1 MQAQGSAATAEQS
14 GTRVLLLAPTLR
26 DGEITR
32 SILLKA
38 GLECVALR
46 NLYEMSSEIAAGAGA
61 LLMTED
67 VFAAAGANAFLSAL
81 DSQPA
86 WSELPVIMM
95 MRGAGDSPAAQRMMA
110 SFHNIILLERPAPM
124 RSLVSAT
131 LAAIRGR
138 ERQYQIRDQMDA
150 VRRAE
155 ERARELQQQ
164 LELAIEA
171 SELGTFHCELKTGK
185 IFWNERCKAHFWL
198 PPGHDDIDFDLFYRL
213 LHPDDRERTRRA
225 VDASLT
231 GGESYDIE
239 YRTVSPEG
247 RIRWVRATGRTYRDW
262 MDRPDR
268 FDGTTRDITMEKLG
282 AEERRLLLERERAAR
297 QEAER
302 VSSVKDEFLATLSH
316 ELRTPLNSIFGWT
329 QLLRSGKDD
338 PATLDHALG
347 VIDRNVRLQTQLIE
361 DLLDMSRI
369 ISGKV
374 RLDVQNVEL
383 AEVVEAALESVKPAA
398 QARNIRLEQFI
409 DARAGPVSGDPGRIQ
424 QILWNLLANA
434 IKFTDKDGQ
443 VQVHV
448 ERENSDV
455 EIRISDSGQGISA
468 DFLPNLFSRFSQAD
482 SSIKRKHGGLGLG
495 LSIVK
500 SLVEMHGGTV
510 RATSPGEGCGSTFI
524 VRLPLRAVQANVV
537 EDSATR
543 PPTGAVPAE
552 FDASKLRGLKVLV
565 VDDETDARELIRHF
579 LAAHQAVPI
588 LADSADEALR
598 LIGMFRPDVIVSD
611 IGMPLR
617 DGYALMRDVR
627 SQNIST
633 PAIALTAFARTEDRA
648 RALRAGYQTHLSK
661 PFEPTELLSIVAG
674 LSGR

>member
-1 MQAQGSAATAEQS
+1 
-14 GTRVLLLAPTLR
+14 
-26 DGEITR
+26 
-32 SILLKA
+32 
-38 GLECVALR
+38 
-46 NLYEMSSEIAAGAGA
+46 
-61 LLMTED
+61 
-67 VFAAAGANAFLSAL
+67 
-81 DSQPA
+81 
-86 WSELPVIMM
+86 
-95 MRGAGDSPAAQRMMA
+95 
-110 SFHNIILLERPAPM
+110 
-124 RSLVSAT
+124 
-131 LAAIRGR
+131 
-138 ERQYQIRDQMDA
+138 
-150 VRRAE
+150 
-155 ERARELQQQ
+155 
-164 LELAIEA
+164 
-171 SELGTFHCELKTGK
+171 
-185 IFWNERCKAHFWL
+185 
-198 PPGHDDIDFDLFYRL
+198 LFYSL
-213 LHPDDRERTRRA
+213 LHPEDRERTHAA
-225 VDASLT
+225 VEASLA
-231 GGESYDIE
+231 GQESYDIE

-268 FDGTTRDITMEKLG
+268 FDGTTRDITLEKLG

-316 ELRTPLNSIFGWT
+316 ELRTPLNAIFGWT

-374 RLDVQNVEL
+374 RLDMQNVDL
-383 AEVVEAALESVKPAA
+383 MEVVEAALESVKPAA
-398 QARNIRLEQFI
+398 QARNIRLGQFI
-409 DARAGPVSGDPGRIQ
+409 DSRAGPVSGDPGRIQ

-434 IKFTDKDGQ
+434 IKFTDKDGE

-448 ERENSDV
+448 ERVNSDV
-455 EIRISDSGQGISA
+455 EIRVSDNGQGISA

-482 SSIKRKHGGLGLG
+482 SSTRRKHGGLGLG

-510 RATSPGEGCGSTFI
+510 RATSPGEGQGSTFI

-537 EDSATR
+537 EAIENRSSS
-543 PPTGAVPAE
+543 GAEPVA
-552 FDASKLRGLKVLV
+552 FDVAKLRGLKVLV
-565 VDDETDARELIRHF
+565 VDDEPDARELIKRF
-579 LAAHQAVPI
+579 LTVYQAVPI

-627 SQNIST
+627 SQDINT
-633 PAIALTAFARTEDRA
+633 PAIALTAFARSEDRG
-648 RALRAGYQTHLSK
+648 RALRAGYQAHLSK
-661 PFEPTELLSIVAG
+661 PFEPLELLAVVAG

>member
-1 MQAQGSAATAEQS
+1 MQSQAASAVTEQT
-14 GTRVLLLAPTLR
+14 GTRVLLLAPTVR
-26 DGEITR
+26 DGDITR
-32 SILLKA
+32 SILQKA
-38 GLECVALR
+38 GLNCVALR

-67 VFAAAGANAFLSAL
+67 VFAAAGATEFLSAL
-81 DSQPA
+81 DSQPD

-95 MRGAGDSPAAQRMMA
+95 MRGAGDSPAARRMMA
-110 SFHNIILLERPAPM
+110 SFHNVILLERPAPM

-138 ERQYQIRDQMDA
+138 QRQYQIRDQMDA
-150 VRRAE
+150 VRHAE

-171 SELGTFHCELKTGK
+171 SELGTFHCELKSGK
-185 IFWNERCKAHFWL
+185 IFWNGRCKAHFWL
-198 PPGHDDIDFDLFYRL
+198 PPDHDDIGFDLFYRL
-213 LHPDDRERTRRA
+213 LHPEDRERVRVA
-225 VDASLT
+225 VEASLT
-231 GGESYDIE
+231 RGEGYDIE

-262 MDRPDR
+262 MDQPDR
-268 FDGTTRDITMEKLG
+268 FDGTTRDITLEKLG

-316 ELRTPLNSIFGWT
+316 ELRTPLNAIFGWT

-374 RLDVQNVEL
+374 RLDMQNVDL
-383 AEVVEAALESVKPAA
+383 TEVVDAALESVKPAA

-409 DARAGPVSGDPGRIQ
+409 DTSAGPVSGDPGRIQ

-434 IKFTDKDGQ
+434 IKFTDKDGH
-443 VQVHV
+443 VKVHV
-448 ERENSDV
+448 ERINSDV
-455 EIRISDSGQGISA
+455 EIRISDNGQGMSA

-482 SSIKRKHGGLGLG
+482 SSTRRKHGGLGLG

-510 RATSPGEGCGSTFI
+510 RATSPGEGQGSTFI
-524 VRLPLRAVQANVV
+524 VRLPLRAVQANVA
-537 EDSATR
+537 EATENRSSTDSEPVA
-543 PPTGAVPAE
+543 
-552 FDASKLRGLKVLV
+552 FDVAKLRGLKVLV
-565 VDDETDARELIRHF
+565 VDDEPDARELIKRF
-579 LAAHQAVPI
+579 LTVYQAVPI

-627 SQNIST
+627 GQDIHT
-633 PAIALTAFARTEDRA
+633 PAVALTAFARSEDRG

-661 PFEPTELLSIVAG
+661 PFEPLELLAVVAG